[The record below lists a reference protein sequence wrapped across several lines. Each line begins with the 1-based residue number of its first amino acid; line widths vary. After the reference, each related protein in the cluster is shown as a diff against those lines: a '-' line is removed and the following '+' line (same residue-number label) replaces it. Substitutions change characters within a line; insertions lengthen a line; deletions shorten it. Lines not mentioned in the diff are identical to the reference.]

1 MGEVA
6 VMRKSTSAELG
17 FTLIETS
24 VVILIIS
31 MLLACIAVGGSLI
44 QEAKTRA
51 IISDFADISTGYKAF
66 KVRYDS
72 VPGDMIN
79 ATSYWPNGT
88 CAVTTSDCDGNGNAI
103 IDTQY
108 ESMATWR
115 HLSLA
120 GMANYGLEP
129 FSSNTTIMLII
140 GTDIPAS
147 RVEGGGYMMVSGDTT
162 LLGIDAA
169 IKSSLWNDGTN
180 AVFIG
185 RQILPNSVYLNRG
198 ALTGLQAFNIDQKA
212 DDAHI
217 SSSGTFLGADTGNI
231 RTFEENELIG
241 PNSTPNKCLSAAAP
255 FTYVVNNVNTS
266 CGVGMALK

>member
-1 MGEVA
+1 
-6 VMRKSTSAELG
+6 MRKSTSTELG

-24 VVILIIS
+24 IVILIVS

-51 IISDFADISTGYKAF
+51 IISDFEDISTGYKAF

-79 ATSYWPNGT
+79 ATSYWPNGV
-88 CAVTTSDCDGNGNAI
+88 CAITPSDCDGNGNGI

-108 ESMATWR
+108 ESMAAWR

-129 FSSNTTIMLII
+129 FSSNTNIMLII
-140 GTDIPAS
+140 GADVPAS
-147 RVEGGGYMMVSGDTT
+147 RVAGSGYMLVSGDTSI
-162 LLGIDAA
+162 LGIDGA
-169 IKSSLWNDGTN
+169 IKPSLWNDGTN

-185 RQILPNSVYLNRG
+185 RQILPNSIFLNRG
-198 ALTGLQAFNIDQKA
+198 ALTGLQAFNIDQKV

-217 SSSGTFLGADTGNI
+217 SSSGAFLGADTGTI
-231 RTFEENELIG
+231 RTFEQSDLVGSN
-241 PNSTPNKCLSAAAP
+241 NSPDSCISATAP
-255 FTYVVNNVNTS
+255 YSYVVTNITAS